1 METAVKLKS
10 DLEKSS
16 SIIEILRNE
25 SDEEQCFINEP
36 AENLIG
42 IINGTD
48 VERSKRAWNDKL
60 YCEACER
67 SFYRSNLHSHKQSKS
82 HQRYER
88 LNKNLVKILLQDMK

>member
-1 METAVKLKS
+1 MEAAIKIKNS
-10 DLEKSS
+10 LEKDS

-42 IINGTD
+42 IINGSD
-48 VERSKRAWNDKL
+48 IERSRRLWNDKL

-67 SFYRSNLHSHKQSKS
+67 SFYRSNLYAHKQSKS